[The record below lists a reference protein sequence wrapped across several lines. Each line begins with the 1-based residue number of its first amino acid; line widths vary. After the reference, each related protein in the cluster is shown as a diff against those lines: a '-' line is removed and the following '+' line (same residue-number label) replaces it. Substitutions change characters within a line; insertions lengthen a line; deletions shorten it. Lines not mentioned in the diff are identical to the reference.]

1 MGKSAELDSGMET
14 LEVISGAEKFNRWM
28 FEIIKPYC
36 SGNVLEIGSG
46 IGNISQFFL
55 NDGFDIS
62 LSDLSNDY
70 FKILENKFSGFRNL
84 KGLFCLDFAE
94 KDLEKTYPHLIEQ
107 FDTVFALNVLEH
119 VPDHEQAIRNCYK
132 LLKPGGN
139 LVILVPAFQTLFNK
153 FDVALEHQRRYT
165 TITLKKVM
173 IIPGFNLIH
182 SQYFNVAGILGW
194 FVSGKLMRKNII
206 PGGQMK
212 LYDQLVP
219 LWKVVDRTLGGLLGL
234 SIIMVVQKD
243 ELHLIDNKRY

>member
-1 MGKSAELDSGMET
+1 MLNDKMEKSAENNSGTET
-14 LEVISGAEKFNRWM
+14 LEVISDAGKFNRWM
-28 FEIIKPYC
+28 YETIKPYC
-36 SGNVLEIGSG
+36 SGKVLEIGSG

-62 LSDLSNDY
+62 LSDLSSDY
-70 FKILENKFSGFRNL
+70 FKVLENKFNGFKNL
-84 KGLFCLDFAE
+84 KDLFCLDFAE
-94 KDLEKTYPHLIEQ
+94 NDLEKKYPHLIGQ

-119 VPDHEQAIRNCYK
+119 VPDHEQSIRNCYK

-165 TITLKKVM
+165 PKTLKKVM
-173 IIPGFNLIH
+173 TIPGFKLIH

-194 FVSGKLMRKNII
+194 FVSGRLMRKNAI
-206 PGGQMK
+206 PGGQMR

-219 LWKVVDRTLGGLLGL
+219 LWKVVDRTLGGLFGL
-234 SIIMVVQKD
+234 SVIMVVQKD
-243 ELHLIDNKRY
+243 